1 VLDRY
6 VKHEPDPREILACI
20 VAMGT
25 NMGLRK
31 MAEVSGISQAA
42 LQTTARNYLRIE
54 TLHPAIDTICNAI
67 AALSVFQEYDISDR
81 RHSSSDGQRIE
92 TQIPTINA
100 RYSNK
105 YFGLKKGVSA
115 YTLVLNHVP
124 INAKIIGTHEHESH
138 YVYDLLHNNTTD
150 IKPEWHSTDTHGT
163 NQVNFW
169 ILRVFGYQFAPRY
182 RDLHK
187 KIDGLI
193 GFQHPKHYVD
203 CLIKPGRKAYG
214 ELICKEWPNI
224 QRIMASLAQKD
235 VTQVNMVRMLG
246 SYGRQNQ
253 TKKALWELDN
263 LYRTLYIL
271 TFIDDVGLRQSVQK
285 ALNRG
290 EAYHRFRRA
299 ISYVNAGKFR
309 VKTETEQHIW
319 NECSRLIAN
328 AVIYYNTLL
337 LSRVYA
343 QKQAAGDDAAAD
355 IVKDI
360 SPNAWQHVHLIGAF
374 DFEQTESQ
382 IDIDA
387 LAARYDDPDFWNRAL
402 IEAPDDSL
410 A

>member
-1 VLDRY
+1 MYWRQ
-6 VKHEPDPREILACI
+6 PRQ
-20 VAMGT
+20 
-25 NMGLRK
+25 R
-31 MAEVSGISQAA
+31 AA
-42 LQTTARNYLRIE
+42 A
-54 TLHPAIDTICNAI
+54 
-67 AALSVFQEYDISDR
+67 
-81 RHSSSDGQRIE
+81 
-92 TQIPTINA
+92 
-100 RYSNK
+100 
-105 YFGLKKGVSA
+105 
-115 YTLVLNHVP
+115 
-124 INAKIIGTHEHESH
+124 
-138 YVYDLLHNNTTD
+138 
-150 IKPEWHSTDTHGT
+150 
-163 NQVNFW
+163 
-169 ILRVFGYQFAPRY
+169 
-182 RDLHK
+182 
-187 KIDGLI
+187 
-193 GFQHPKHYVD
+193 
-203 CLIKPGRKAYG
+203 
-214 ELICKEWPNI
+214 
-224 QRIMASLAQKD
+224 
-235 VTQVNMVRMLG
+235 
-246 SYGRQNQ
+246 NQ

-271 TFIDDVGLRQSVQK
+271 IFVDDVGLRQSVQK

>member
-1 VLDRY
+1 
-6 VKHEPDPREILACI
+6 
-20 VAMGT
+20 
-25 NMGLRK
+25 
-31 MAEVSGISQAA
+31 
-42 LQTTARNYLRIE
+42 
-54 TLHPAIDTICNAI
+54 
-67 AALSVFQEYDISDR
+67 
-81 RHSSSDGQRIE
+81 
-92 TQIPTINA
+92 
-100 RYSNK
+100 
-105 YFGLKKGVSA
+105 
-115 YTLVLNHVP
+115 
-124 INAKIIGTHEHESH
+124 
-138 YVYDLLHNNTTD
+138 
-150 IKPEWHSTDTHGT
+150 
-163 NQVNFW
+163 
-169 ILRVFGYQFAPRY
+169 LRVFGYQFAPRY

-193 GFQHPKHYVD
+193 GFQHPKHYAD
-203 CLIKPGRKAYG
+203 CLIKPGRKAYS

-235 VTQVNMVRMLG
+235 VTQANMVRMLG
-246 SYGRQNQ
+246 LYGRQNQ

-343 QKQAAGDDAAAD
+343 QKQAAGDHAAAD

-387 LAARYDDPDFWNRAL
+387 LAARYDDPDFWNRGLDRSAGPWTEL
-402 IEAPDDSL
+402 LPFWSVGHFYPIDS
-410 A
+410 ARWMSPCTTRSRECIRGEYDRWGGGTSTGRRSGPGGRRG

>member
-1 VLDRY
+1 VTCY
-6 VKHEPDPREILACI
+6 
-20 VAMGT
+20 
-25 NMGLRK
+25 
-31 MAEVSGISQAA
+31 
-42 LQTTARNYLRIE
+42 
-54 TLHPAIDTICNAI
+54 
-67 AALSVFQEYDISDR
+67 
-81 RHSSSDGQRIE
+81 
-92 TQIPTINA
+92 
-100 RYSNK
+100 
-105 YFGLKKGVSA
+105 
-115 YTLVLNHVP
+115 
-124 INAKIIGTHEHESH
+124 
-138 YVYDLLHNNTTD
+138 
-150 IKPEWHSTDTHGT
+150 GT

-193 GFQHPKHYVD
+193 GFQHPKHYGD

-235 VTQVNMVRMLG
+235 VTQANMVRMLG
-246 SYGRQNQ
+246 LYGRQNQ

-337 LSRVYA
+337 LSRVHA
-343 QKQAAGDDAAAD
+343 QKQAAGDHAAAD

-374 DFEQTESQ
+374 DF
-382 IDIDA
+382 
-387 LAARYDDPDFWNRAL
+387 RA
-402 IEAPDDSL
+402 D
-410 A
+410 

>member
-1 VLDRY
+1 MRNLAFDKTALEWSCYGKLSHAFKRNLRHLFTDLDFSGR
-6 VKHEPDPREILACI
+6 VEDAPLLEAVTFLQSLLRQGEAPRQIDPSAFF
-20 VAMGT
+20 
-25 NMGLRK
+25 
-31 MAEVSGISQAA
+31 VSI
-42 LQTTARNYLRIE
+42 
-54 TLHPAIDTICNAI
+54 
-67 AALSVFQEYDISDR
+67 
-81 RHSSSDGQRIE
+81 
-92 TQIPTINA
+92 IPT
-100 RYSNK
+100 
-105 YFGLKKGVSA
+105 GL
-115 YTLVLNHVP
+115 
-124 INAKIIGTHEHESH
+124 
-138 YVYDLLHNNTTD
+138 
-150 IKPEWHSTDTHGT
+150 
-163 NQVNFW
+163 
-169 ILRVFGYQFAPRY
+169 

-203 CLIKPGRKAYG
+203 RLIKPGRKAYG

-235 VTQVNMVRMLG
+235 VTQANMVRMLG
-246 SYGRQNQ
+246 LYGRQNQ

-309 VKTETEQHIW
+309 VKTETEKHIW

-328 AVIYYNTLL
+328 AIIYYNTLL
-337 LSRVYA
+337 LSRVHA
-343 QKQAAGDDAAAD
+343 QKQAAGDHAAAD

-387 LAARYDDPDFWNRAL
+387 LAARYDDPDL
-402 IEAPDDSL
+402 IGP
-410 A
+410 